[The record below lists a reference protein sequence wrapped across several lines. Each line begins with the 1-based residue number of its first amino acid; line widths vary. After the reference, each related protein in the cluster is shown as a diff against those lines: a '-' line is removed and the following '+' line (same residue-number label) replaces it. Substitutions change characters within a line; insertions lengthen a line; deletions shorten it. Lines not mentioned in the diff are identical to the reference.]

1 MVRAKMAVR
10 RKVRSRSR
18 LSWAVLTVVPWCLAA
33 GLSVSFV
40 ADAGQEPVIGAT
52 RFDLTDQAPGMP
64 EDLVPSTVAAR
75 DRSFDLPLGDL
86 DWMEQDLHRTAGET
100 AEARRD
106 PDEAEPRMALKPS
119 HERFPTIEESRRDD
133 PAVGVRPTFD
143 TPLRRAGMLD
153 AYRAVELSFG
163 DAASGAAQDGFA
175 PVPVDAPWP
184 RADRLQ
190 PLSPGSNVTTMA
202 SHAAASPRA
211 ASGSTT
217 PHVQDGSTPSVA
229 RAETLASTT
238 PADSAPIE
246 IAALP
251 KFSRG
256 PHGLI
261 TQNETVVGIAQYHP
275 DYAAMIETAKSAPE
289 QRCLAQAIY
298 FEARSEPEEG
308 QAAVAQVVLNRAM
321 SGLYPGSVCGV
332 VFQNQERRDA
342 CQFSFACDGHPL
354 RMTEADAWANA
365 VRIAHEVTDGS
376 TYVSDIGGS
385 THYHANYVRPF
396 WARSLK
402 KMEVIG
408 HHIFYS
414 LKPGQT

>member
-18 LSWAVLTVVPWCLAA
+18 VSWAVLTVVPWCLAA
-33 GLSVSFV
+33 GLSISFV
-40 ADAGQEPVIGAT
+40 AVAGQEPVIGAT
-52 RFDLTDQAPGMP
+52 RFDLTNLAPGMP
-64 EDLVPSTVAAR
+64 GDLVPSTVAIEGHG
-75 DRSFDLPLGDL
+75 FDLPLG
-86 DWMEQDLHRTAGET
+86 ETAHNLHRLAGET
-100 AEARRD
+100 VEARQD
-106 PDEAEPRMALKPS
+106 VDEAEPRIVLKPS
-119 HERFPTIEESRRDD
+119 HDRFPTIEESQRDD

-143 TPLRRAGMLD
+143 TPLRRAGSLD
-153 AYRAVELSFG
+153 AYRAANLAFG
-163 DAASGAAQDGFA
+163 DTDPGVAPDGFES
-175 PVPVDAPWP
+175 VPVDAPWP
-184 RADRLQ
+184 DVARLR
-190 PLSPGSNVTTMA
+190 PLPSEPNVTTMA
-202 SHAAASPRA
+202 SHAGASPHA
-211 ASGSTT
+211 VLGSTT

-229 RAETLASTT
+229 RADTLASTT
-238 PADSAPIE
+238 PADIAPIE

-261 TQNETVVGIAQYHP
+261 TQNQTVVGIAQYHP

-332 VFQNQERRDA
+332 VFQNQERHNA
-342 CQFSFACDGHPL
+342 CQFSFTCDGHPL
-354 RMTEADAWANA
+354 HMTEADAWTNA

-385 THYHANYVRPF
+385 THYHANYVTPF

-408 HHIFYS
+408 HHIFYT

>member
-10 RKVRSRSR
+10 RKVRSRSQ

-52 RFDLTDQAPGMP
+52 RFDLTDLPPGMP
-64 EDLVPSTVAAR
+64 DDLVPSTVAT
-75 DRSFDLPLGDL
+75 DRGFDLPLGDVA
-86 DWMEQDLHRTAGET
+86 QDLRRMAGET
-100 AEARRD
+100 APARID
-106 PDEAEPRMALKPS
+106 VDEAEPRIVLKPG
-119 HERFPTIEESRRDD
+119 HERCPTIEESRRDD

-143 TPLRRAGMLD
+143 TPLRRAGLLD
-153 AYRAVELSFG
+153 AYRAANLAFG
-163 DAASGAAQDGFA
+163 DAASGAAPVGFA
-175 PVPVDAPWP
+175 AVPVDAPWP
-184 RADRLQ
+184 DAARLQ
-190 PLSPGSNVTTMA
+190 PLPEGSSVTTMA
-202 SHAAASPRA
+202 THAAASPH
-211 ASGSTT
+211 ASSSSTT

-229 RAETLASTT
+229 RADTLASTT
-238 PADSAPIE
+238 PADTAPIE

-332 VFQNQERRDA
+332 VFQNQERHNA
-342 CQFSFACDGHPL
+342 CQFSFTCDGHPL
-354 RMTEADAWANA
+354 RMTEADAWTNA

-385 THYHANYVRPF
+385 THYHANYVTPF

-402 KMEVIG
+402 KMDVIG
-408 HHIFYS
+408 HHIFYT

>member
-1 MVRAKMAVR
+1 M
-10 RKVRSRSR
+10 RS
-18 LSWAVLTVVPWCLAA
+18 
-33 GLSVSFV
+33 
-40 ADAGQEPVIGAT
+40 
-52 RFDLTDQAPGMP
+52 
-64 EDLVPSTVAAR
+64 
-75 DRSFDLPLGDL
+75 
-86 DWMEQDLHRTAGET
+86 
-100 AEARRD
+100 
-106 PDEAEPRMALKPS
+106 
-119 HERFPTIEESRRDD
+119 
-133 PAVGVRPTFD
+133 
-143 TPLRRAGMLD
+143 
-153 AYRAVELSFG
+153 
-163 DAASGAAQDGFA
+163 
-175 PVPVDAPWP
+175 
-184 RADRLQ
+184 
-190 PLSPGSNVTTMA
+190 
-202 SHAAASPRA
+202 
-211 ASGSTT
+211 SGSTT

-229 RAETLASTT
+229 RADTLASTT
-238 PADSAPIE
+238 PADIAPIE

-261 TQNETVVGIAQYHP
+261 TQNQTVVGIAQYHP

-332 VFQNQERRDA
+332 VFQNQERHNA
-342 CQFSFACDGHPL
+342 CQFSFTCDGHPL
-354 RMTEADAWANA
+354 RMTEADAWTNA

-385 THYHANYVRPF
+385 THYHANYVTPF

-408 HHIFYS
+408 HHIFYT

>member
-18 LSWAVLTVVPWCLAA
+18 LSWAALTVVPWCLAA
-33 GLSVSFV
+33 GLLVSFV

-52 RFDLTDQAPGMP
+52 RFDLTDLAPGMP
-64 EDLVPSTVAAR
+64 DDLVPSTVATEGR
-75 DRSFDLPLGDL
+75 GFDLPLGGL
-86 DWMEQDLHRTAGET
+86 VQDLHRMAGDTAL
-100 AEARRD
+100 ARQN
-106 PDEAEPRMALKPS
+106 PEEAEPRIVLKPD
-119 HERFPTIEESRRDD
+119 HARFPAIEESRRDD

-143 TPLRRAGMLD
+143 TPLRRPGRLD
-153 AYRAVELSFG
+153 VYRAAALAFG
-163 DAASGAAQDGFA
+163 DAASGAAPDGFA

-184 RADRLQ
+184 EADRLQ
-190 PLSPGSNVTTMA
+190 PLPAGSNVTTMA
-202 SHAAASPRA
+202 SHAAASPHA

-217 PHVQDGSTPSVA
+217 PHVQDGSTPSVT
-229 RAETLASTT
+229 RAESLASTT
-238 PADSAPIE
+238 PADIAPIE

-251 KFSRG
+251 KYSRG

-261 TQNETVVGIAQYHP
+261 TQSETVVGVAQYHP
-275 DYAAMIETAKSAPE
+275 DYAAMIETAKSAAE

-342 CQFSFACDGHPL
+342 CQFSFACDGHAL
-354 RMTEADAWANA
+354 RMTEADAWTKA

-385 THYHANYVRPF
+385 THYHANYVTPF

-402 KMEVIG
+402 RTEVIG
-408 HHIFYS
+408 HHIFYT

>member
-1 MVRAKMAVR
+1 M
-10 RKVRSRSR
+10 
-18 LSWAVLTVVPWCLAA
+18 
-33 GLSVSFV
+33 
-40 ADAGQEPVIGAT
+40 AGQT
-52 RFDLTDQAPGMP
+52 
-64 EDLVPSTVAAR
+64 AR
-75 DRSFDLPLGDL
+75 
-86 DWMEQDLHRTAGET
+86 
-100 AEARRD
+100 
-106 PDEAEPRMALKPS
+106 
-119 HERFPTIEESRRDD
+119 
-133 PAVGVRPTFD
+133 
-143 TPLRRAGMLD
+143 LD
-153 AYRAVELSFG
+153 AYRAADLAFG
-163 DAASGAAQDGFA
+163 DAASGAAPDSFA

-184 RADRLQ
+184 DAARLQ
-190 PLSPGSNVTTMA
+190 PLPPGSNVTTMP
-202 SHAAASPRA
+202 SHAAASPRTV
-211 ASGSTT
+211 SGSTT

-238 PADSAPIE
+238 PADTAPIE

-261 TQNETVVGIAQYHP
+261 TQNVTVVGVAEYHP

-332 VFQNQERRDA
+332 VFQNQERHNA

-354 RMTEADAWANA
+354 RMTEADAWTNA
-365 VRIAHEVTDGS
+365 VRIAHEVTDGT

-385 THYHANYVRPF
+385 THYHANYVTPF

-402 KMEVIG
+402 RMEVIG
-408 HHIFYS
+408 HHIFYT

>member
-18 LSWAVLTVVPWCLAA
+18 LCWAVLTVVPWCLAA

-40 ADAGQEPVIGAT
+40 AVAGQEPVIGAT
-52 RFDLTDQAPGMP
+52 RLDLTDLAPVMP
-64 EDLVPSTVAAR
+64 GDLVPSTVAMEGHG
-75 DRSFDLPLGDL
+75 FDLPLGDL
-86 DWMEQDLHRTAGET
+86 GRDLHRITDEA
-100 AEARRD
+100 AEARQD
-106 PDEAEPRMALKPS
+106 PDEAEPRIVLKPS
-119 HERFPTIEESRRDD
+119 HARFPTIEESRRDD

-143 TPLRRAGMLD
+143 TLLRRAGSLE
-153 AYRAVELSFG
+153 AYRATDLAFG
-163 DAASGAAQDGFA
+163 DTDPGAAPDGFA

-184 RADRLQ
+184 DAARLQ
-190 PLSPGSNVTTMA
+190 PLPPGSGVTTLA
-202 SHAAASPRA
+202 SHAPASPHA

-217 PHVQDGSTPSVA
+217 PQVQDGSTPSVA
-229 RAETLASTT
+229 RAETLASMT
-238 PADSAPIE
+238 PADIAPIE

-261 TQNETVVGIAQYHP
+261 TQNQTVVGIAQYHP
-275 DYAAMIETAKSAPE
+275 DYAAMVETAKSAPE

-332 VFQNQERRDA
+332 VFQNQERHNA
-342 CQFSFACDGHPL
+342 CQFSFTCDGHPL
-354 RMTEADAWANA
+354 RMTEADAWTNA

-385 THYHANYVRPF
+385 THYHANYVTPF

-408 HHIFYS
+408 HHIFYT
-414 LKPGQT
+414 LRPGQT

>member
-10 RKVRSRSR
+10 RKGRSRSR
-18 LSWAVLTVVPWCLAA
+18 LSWALLTVVPWCLAA
-33 GLSVSFV
+33 GFSVSFV

-52 RFDLTDQAPGMP
+52 RFDLTDVAPGMP
-64 EDLVPSTVAAR
+64 DDLVPATVAVEGR
-75 DRSFDLPLGDL
+75 GFDLPLDELSRDL
-86 DWMEQDLHRTAGET
+86 RRLAGET
-100 AEARRD
+100 SEAGQE
-106 PDEAEPRMALKPS
+106 PDETEPRIVLKPS

-133 PAVGVRPTFD
+133 PAIGVRPTFD
-143 TPLRRAGMLD
+143 TPLREAGTLD
-153 AYRAVELSFG
+153 AYRAADLAFG
-163 DAASGAAQDGFA
+163 TDDPTALDGFA

-184 RADRLQ
+184 DATRLQ
-190 PLSPGSNVTTMA
+190 PMPTGSNVTTMA
-202 SHAAASPRA
+202 SHAAASPPA

-217 PHVQDGSTPSVA
+217 PHVQDGSTPSVS

-238 PADSAPIE
+238 PADVTPIE

-256 PHGLI
+256 PHGLV
-261 TQNETVVGIAQYHP
+261 TQNETVVGVAQDHP
-275 DYAAMIETAKSAPE
+275 DYAATIETARSAPE

-342 CQFSFACDGHPL
+342 CQFSFACDGHAL
-354 RMTEADAWANA
+354 RVTEADAWAHA
-365 VRIAHEVTDGS
+365 VRIAHDVTDGL
-376 TYVSDIGGS
+376 TYVSDIGAS
-385 THYHANYVRPF
+385 THYHANDVRPF

-402 KMEVIG
+402 RMDVIG
-408 HHIFYS
+408 HHIFYT

>member
-10 RKVRSRSR
+10 RKIRPRSR
-18 LSWAVLTVVPWCLAA
+18 LSWAALTVVPWCLAA

-52 RFDLTDQAPGMP
+52 RFDLTDLAPGMP
-64 EDLVPSTVAAR
+64 RDLVPSTVAAQ
-75 DRSFDLPLGDL
+75 DRGFDLPLGDGL
-86 DWMEQDLHRTAGET
+86 EQDLRRTAGE
-100 AEARRD
+100 AAAARPD
-106 PDEAEPRMALKPS
+106 PDEIEPRMVLKPS
-119 HERFPTIEESRRDD
+119 HDRLPTLEESRRDD

-143 TPLRRAGMLD
+143 TALRRPGMLD
-153 AYRAVELSFG
+153 GYRAAGLAFG
-163 DAASGAAQDGFA
+163 DATSGATPDGFA

-184 RADRLQ
+184 DADRLQ
-190 PLSPGSNVTTMA
+190 PLPPGSNVTPKA
-202 SHAAASPRA
+202 SQAAASPQA
-211 ASGSTT
+211 VSGSTT

-261 TQNETVVGIAQYHP
+261 TQNQTVVGIAQYHP

-332 VFQNQERRDA
+332 VFQNQERRNA
-342 CQFSFACDGHPL
+342 CQFSFTCDGHPL
-354 RMTEADAWANA
+354 RMTEADAWTNA

-385 THYHANYVRPF
+385 THYHANYVTPF

-402 KMEVIG
+402 RMEVIG
-408 HHIFYS
+408 HHIFYA